1 MNDMS
6 LKAKIRNT
14 AKENGRSIAKLT
26 SSLQKK
32 LPVENNLQD

>member
-14 AKENGRSIAKLT
+14 AKENGIPAQLV
-26 SSLQKK
+26 LQQYFN
-32 LPVENNLQD
+32 E